1 MTCQPMLEVRT
12 LLQLSR
18 VTEPKNVLCALV
30 EALRNPE
37 RFSFLIEKRM
47 LWPTAAAADADRTEV
62 EWTVS
67 MLSGRDNRPK
77 YGGPDPS
84 WWEAVVVGLVILG
97 ASALLYFGSKALGY

>member
-1 MTCQPMLEVRT
+1 
-12 LLQLSR
+12 
-18 VTEPKNVLCALV
+18 
-30 EALRNPE
+30 
-37 RFSFLIEKRM
+37 
-47 LWPTAAAADADRTEV
+47 
-62 EWTVS
+62 